1 MRTRIPPLV
10 PDEQPYNVTV
20 YLVLNDFG
28 QLGCSYLET
37 DEAEADEKTVV
48 SNIISGQYSN
58 PIRVVAFN
66 TVEGWSRD
74 VTEDIAHAV
83 LEREESYS
91 DISDPAKK
99 FVDRVLETA
108 ARSAFIHPFR
118 DFTAIQEKISK

>member
-10 PDEQPYNVTV
+10 PDEHNVTV
-20 YLVLNDFG
+20 YIVLNDFG
-28 QLGCSYLET
+28 QLGRSYLET

-91 DISDPAKK
+91 EISDPAK
-99 FVDRVLETA
+99 
-108 ARSAFIHPFR
+108 ARS
-118 DFTAIQEKISK
+118 

>member
-1 MRTRIPPLV
+1 MRTQIPPLV
-10 PDEQPYNVTV
+10 PDEHNVTV
-20 YLVLNDFG
+20 YIVLNDFG
-28 QLGCSYLET
+28 QLGRSYLET
-37 DEAEADEKTVV
+37 DEANADEKTVV

-91 DISDPAKK
+91 EISDPAKE
-99 FVDRVLETA
+99 FVGRVLETA
-108 ARSAFIHPFR
+108 ARS
-118 DFTAIQEKISK
+118 